1 VSYVRPDYNG
11 GCTITET
18 PRIGSGVVCDTIT
31 TVRQPPIG
39 SGGPIGGYNST
50 IRPDYN
56 GGYTINHY

>member
-1 VSYVRPDYNG
+1 VGDTITTVRPDYNG
-11 GCTITET
+11 GYNVHT
-18 PRIGSGVVCDTIT
+18 
-31 TVRQPPIG
+31 QPPIG